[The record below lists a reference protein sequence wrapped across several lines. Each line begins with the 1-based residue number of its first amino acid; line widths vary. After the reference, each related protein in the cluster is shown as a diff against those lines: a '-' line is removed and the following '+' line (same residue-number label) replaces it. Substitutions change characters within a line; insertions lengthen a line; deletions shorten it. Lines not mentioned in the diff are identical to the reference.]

1 MSYVVPELNSWPRW
15 LSEKSLRDTLNDG
28 SMAGMLKR
36 FRPLQSELRDYLKT
50 KLPNYAVPTHFIPL
64 ERLPLN
70 PNGKVD
76 KPALPFPDIAD
87 ITAAKS
93 EDFESRTKTE
103 QLLAEIWGT
112 LLPSCDSASLNLGES
127 FFDIGGHSILAQ
139 RLLLNIK
146 QRFNVQLSMVTL
158 FRDSTLKSLASAID
172 RARDP
177 NAILA
182 GADGKYRQANGQIN
196 GDTQRDQDYADDA
209 RRLVSGLAARF
220 PSIKQ
225 LNFKRPLEIFMT
237 GNVTSTESREVY

>member
-1 MSYVVPELNSWPRW
+1 
-15 LSEKSLRDTLNDG
+15 
-28 SMAGMLKR
+28 MAGMLKR

-87 ITAAKS
+87 VMAAKS
-93 EDFESRTKTE
+93 EDFGSRTKTE

-112 LLPSCDSASLNLGES
+112 LLPSCDSASLDLGES

-139 RLLLNIK
+139 RLLLVIK
-146 QRFNVQLSMVTL
+146 QRFNVQLSMVIL

-172 RARDP
+172 RAKDP
-177 NAILA
+177 NAVLA
-182 GADGKYRQANGQIN
+182 GADGQYRQANGQIN
-196 GDTQRDQDYADDA
+196 GNTRDQDYADDA
-209 RRLVSGLAARF
+209 RRLANNLAARF

-225 LNFKRPLEIFMT
+225 LDFKRPLEIFLT
-237 GNVTSTESREVY
+237 GIVTSTESCEAY